1 MVWHMNEQI
10 HSPLLLVVDD
20 EPANLSLLKR
30 LFEPHYRV
38 MCVTRG
44 QEALDLLAQA
54 PFDLVV
60 LDIMMPEMNGIE
72 TLSHIRSK
80 ANTADLPVILV
91 SALSEVDDIVRGLQL
106 GANDYIT
113 KPVEIDLMLAR
124 VQTQLT
130 VKRLQD
136 ERKQHI
142 YELQAAHEMKDRFLQ
157 MASHDLKGPLGNIGM
172 SQFLL
177 RRLLADNSEAI
188 ELLDMIE
195 DVIENMDH
203 VIKDFLDSAAL
214 QSGKLDLQLQN
225 IAVEEIIYD
234 ILEQY
239 KFTAQKKQIEL
250 HASTLPGI
258 INVDRQRT
266 AQVVNNLVSNAIK
279 YSQRGSF
286 VTLWAKQAP
295 GVVRI
300 FVADQ
305 GPGIPADEQDQLFT
319 QFGKLST
326 RPTEGENSTGLGLWI
341 VKHLVT
347 IQNGQVGFDCPSEG
361 GTIFWIELPA
371 AEESVSARIAG

>member
-1 MVWHMNEQI
+1 MSEQPN
-10 HSPLLLVVDD
+10 SPLLLIVDD
-20 EPANLSLLKR
+20 EPANISLLKR

-38 MCVTRG
+38 MSVMSG
-44 QEALDLLAQA
+44 QDALDLLAQA
-54 PFDLVV
+54 PFDLVL
-60 LDIMMPEMNGIE
+60 LDIMMPDMNGIE

-80 ANTADLPVILV
+80 SNTADLPVILV

-142 YELQAAHEMKDRFLQ
+142 AELQDAHQMKDSFLQ

-177 RRLLADNSEAI
+177 RRIVADHAEGL

-195 DVIENMDH
+195 DVVENMEH

-214 QSGKLDLQLQN
+214 QSGKLDIQLEN
-225 IAVEEIIYD
+225 ITVEEIVYD
-234 ILEQY
+234 ILGQY
-239 KFTAQKKQIEL
+239 KLTAQKKEIEL
-250 HASTLPGI
+250 QAPAVPGI
-258 INVDRQRT
+258 MSADRQRI
-266 AQVVNNLVSNAIK
+266 AQVLNNLVSNAIK
-279 YSQRGSF
+279 YSPRGSI
-286 VTLWAKQAP
+286 VTVWAEETH

-300 FVADQ
+300 LVADQ
-305 GPGIPADEQDQLFT
+305 GPGIPVEERSRLFT

-341 VKHLVT
+341 VKHLVS
-347 IQNGQVGFDCPSEG
+347 IQNGQVGFDCPHEG

-371 AEESVSARIAG
+371 VEATRVG

>member
-1 MVWHMNEQI
+1 MNEQTS
-10 HSPLLLVVDD
+10 SPLLLVVDD
-20 EPANLSLLKR
+20 EAANLSLLKR

-38 MCVTRG
+38 MCVTCG
-44 QEALDLLAQA
+44 QDALDLLAQA
-54 PFDLVV
+54 PFDLVL

-72 TLSHIRSK
+72 TLGHIRNR

-136 ERKQHI
+136 ERKHHI
-142 YELQAAHEMKDRFLQ
+142 AELQAAHEMKDRFLQ

-177 RRLLADNSEAI
+177 RRLLADSAEGI

-195 DVIENMDH
+195 TVVENMEH

-214 QSGKLDLQLQN
+214 QSGKLDLQLEN
-225 IAVEEIIYD
+225 ITVEEIVYD
-234 ILEQY
+234 ILGQY
-239 KFTAQKKQIEL
+239 KLTAQKKEIEIQ
-250 HASTLPGI
+250 APALPGVMS
-258 INVDRQRT
+258 VDRQRT
-266 AQVVNNLVSNAIK
+266 AQVLNNLVSNAIK
-279 YSQRGSF
+279 YSPRGST
-286 VTLWAKQAP
+286 VTVWAEQVP
-295 GVVRI
+295 SVVRI

-305 GPGIPADEQDQLFT
+305 GPGIPAEERDRLFT

-341 VKHLVT
+341 VKHLVS
-347 IQNGQVGFDCPSEG
+347 IQNGQVGFECPQEG
-361 GTIFWIELPA
+361 GTIFWIELPTVEA
-371 AEESVSARIAG
+371 VPVLAD